1 MRVDIL
7 KFERIRNL
15 RIDKDLTQKQVA
27 DELNIASNTLS
38 QYETGARNIPNDI
51 LIKIADYYN
60 TSIDYLLER
69 TDNPKSC
76 K

>member
-1 MRVDIL
+1 MRDDIL

-27 DELNIASNTLS
+27 GELHIAPNTLS
-38 QYETGARNIPNDI
+38 QYETGSRNIPNEI

-69 TDNPKSC
+69 TDNPNLC